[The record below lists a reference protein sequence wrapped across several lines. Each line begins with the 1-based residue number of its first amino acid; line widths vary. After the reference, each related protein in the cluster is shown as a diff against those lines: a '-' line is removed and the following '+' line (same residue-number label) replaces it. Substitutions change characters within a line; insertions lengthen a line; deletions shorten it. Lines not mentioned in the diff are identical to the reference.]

1 MRLVAEVG
9 VQLGERFAF
18 AAIYVNLISYLTG
31 PMGQSTA
38 VAAENVNVW
47 SSICFMLPICGAF
60 LADSYLGRYMTIFFF
75 SILYILVI
83 NWLSHSSSHVA

>member
-18 AAIYVNLISYLTG
+18 AAIYVNLTSYLTG

-83 NWLSHSSSHVA
+83 NWLSLSSSHVA